1 MKITLRTMEQA
12 DLKKKGKKVNTK
24 NIKKKALVERYI
36 FNH

>member
-24 NIKKKALVERYI
+24 NIKKKGFGGKIY
-36 FNH
+36 F